1 MLPFVG
7 VPPQKMLGFV
17 RLFSPFSGT
26 APPPLAQSF
35 PPLQYRFEAF
45 FLCSS
50 FVRCAERAAFQTH
63 PLQDAISNAILAAG
77 FNFKSAPV
85 VKRDLV
91 KTHRQPVT
99 IRHAFGRRVQVS
111 NHLSRTGCC
120 HPQNAAFLTL
130 RPCFV
135 LGSIVRQSSKPR
147 GFSRHHSRSL
157 VVMGYTFRSSAMR

>member
-91 KTHRQPVT
+91 KTHRQTVT
-99 IRHAFGRRVQVS
+99 IRHVFGRRIWGRQPPS
-111 NHLSRTGCC
+111 KSR
-120 HPQNAAFLTL
+120 
-130 RPCFV
+130 
-135 LGSIVRQSSKPR
+135 
-147 GFSRHHSRSL
+147 FSLASSL
-157 VVMGYTFRSSAMR
+157 VRLSASHPTRRIFHTFTRAHSASWDKLSNVARCNRIIWE